1 VWWGVLVALCAA
13 VFSGTAAV
21 VQAVAARSVPDTGR
35 GVHVH
40 LLLDLTRR
48 WRFWAGLGLDLASF
62 VATFTAL
69 RVSPVFLVQ
78 AVTSANL
85 AVTAVVARRVLGT
98 HLGRIE
104 KTAVVAVCA
113 GLVLLGVFSGRQ
125 GPSHG
130 DDGLHA
136 TLLHATLLGAVAVL
150 AVLGWLAGRLPPRAA
165 GAVLGLLA
173 GCGFGLTSLASRVV
187 DPSSV
192 ASLAADPVTWVFP
205 TAGFLAFLFYATAL
219 QRESVT
225 AATAG
230 TVVGQTV
237 FPALVGLF
245 VLHDEVTFGALAL
258 AGFLVTILGA
268 LTLARFGDLSE
279 DIPIPDP
286 ARPTSTTGG

>member
-1 VWWGVLVALCAA
+1 MWWGVLVALCGA
-13 VFSGTAAV
+13 VCSGTAAV

-62 VATFTAL
+62 VATVTAL

-78 AVTSANL
+78 AATSANL
-85 AVTAVVARRVLGT
+85 AVTAIVARRVLGT

-104 KTAVVAVCA
+104 KAAVVAVCA
-113 GLVLLGVFSGRQ
+113 GLVVLGLFAGRQ

-130 DDGLHA
+130 DTVLHV
-136 TLLHATLLGAVAVL
+136 TLLAAVGLL
-150 AVLGWLAGRLPPRAA
+150 AVLGWAAGRLPQRAA

-173 GCGFGLTSLASRVV
+173 GCGFGITSLASRVI
-187 DPSSV
+187 DPTSV
-192 ASLAADPVTWVFP
+192 GSLVADPATWALP

-237 FPALVGLF
+237 FPGLVGLL
-245 VLHDEVTFGALAL
+245 VLGDEVQFGALAL
-258 AGFLVTILGA
+258 VGFLLTILGA
-268 LTLARFGDLSE
+268 LTLARFGDVSE
-279 DIPIPDP
+279 DTATPDP
-286 ARPTSTTGG
+286 AHPASATGG

>member
-1 VWWGVLVALCAA
+1 MWWGVLVALCGA
-13 VFSGTAAV
+13 VFSGVAAV
-21 VQAVAARSVPDTGR
+21 IQAVAARSVPDAGR

-48 WRFWAGLGLDLASF
+48 WRFWAGVGLDLASF
-62 VATFTAL
+62 AATFTAL

-78 AVTSANL
+78 AATSANL

-98 HLGRIE
+98 HLGRVE
-104 KTAVVAVCA
+104 KVAVVAVCA
-113 GLVLLGVFSGRQ
+113 GLVVLGLFAGRQ

-130 DDGLHA
+130 DTALHV
-136 TLLHATLLGAVAVL
+136 TLLAAVGVL
-150 AVLGWLAGRLPPRAA
+150 AALGWLAGLLPPRAA
-165 GAVLGLLA
+165 GATLGLLA
-173 GCGFGLTSLASRVV
+173 GCGFGLTSLASRVI

-192 ASLAADPVTWVFP
+192 AALAADPATWVLP

-237 FPALVGLF
+237 FPGLVGLL
-245 VLHDEVTFGALAL
+245 VLGDEVHFGTLAL
-258 AGFLVTILGA
+258 VGFLVTILGA
-268 LTLARFGDLSE
+268 LTLARFGDVSE
-279 DIPIPDP
+279 DSAPSDP
-286 ARPTSTTGG
+286 APRASATGGSG